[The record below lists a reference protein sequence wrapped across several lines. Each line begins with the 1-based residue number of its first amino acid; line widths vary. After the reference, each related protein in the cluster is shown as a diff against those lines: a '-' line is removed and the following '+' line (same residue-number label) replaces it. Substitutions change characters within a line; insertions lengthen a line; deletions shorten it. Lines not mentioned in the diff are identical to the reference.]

1 MKIED
6 NFQVNQLIF
15 DKLHQSIQLWTNSD
29 EFVDSLV
36 FISQE
41 FTLTNTTPL
50 IEAIFGLLLK
60 TIKPEEFKAN
70 LLASLPPDRQ
80 NEAIVSKLVHA
91 SLLPV
96 KGPLAESG
104 IDISI
109 ITPLDETFSS
119 PYIPPA
125 PETTTEIVTSEH
137 LSAPLDEVVI
147 PPAIAPEILTN
158 SVASEFSATLL
169 NTDPVSS
176 YSSTPFQSTPS
187 ETNTSDPA
195 LISTDT
201 PPISPNTPPASSDIM
216 PISPVEIAPLFSSL
230 PDASIEPISTNEQI
244 STNDSLPTSTP
255 FVIHQEKPIERTSQ
269 DPQYKE
275 ELLKPLFYSKK
286 EERRDPPSF
295 VNLEFGPPMSNDN
308 TNP

>member
-109 ITPLDETFSS
+109 ITPLDEAFSS

-125 PETTTEIVTSEH
+125 PEATTEIITSES
-137 LSAPLDEVVI
+137 LSAPLDEAVI
-147 PPAIAPEILTN
+147 PSSITPEILTN
-158 SVASEFSATLL
+158 PVASESSAAPPNIVPAFSYLTTSSQNML
-169 NTDPVSS
+169 N
-176 YSSTPFQSTPS
+176 

-195 LISTDT
+195 LISTD
-201 PPISPNTPPASSDIM
+201 IPPASSDIM
-216 PISPVEIAPLFSSL
+216 PISPVEIVSPFSPL
-230 PDASIEPISTNEQI
+230 PDISIEPISTNEQI
-244 STNDSLPTSTP
+244 SANNSLSTSTP